1 MSQIQPLR
9 EQVIAFNNAVQ
20 QGQRDRLLEYFS
32 AETSNKLTAQF
43 LDVLEKD
50 PNLTLDEFQA
60 IMSERFK
67 PSLGLRLTDDI
78 SRWVGT
84 ALAVAATALFI
95 RYGAQEIFAQPDL
108 AERVS
113 TLPAWLSTSGAMF
126 GFAVNSITN
135 PIARGIE
142 KQRWD
147 KELEV
152 GLWKGFVQKEPP
164 PTNGVPLGA
173 LAA

>member
-1 MSQIQPLR
+1 MPSVQPIR

-20 QGQRDRLLEYFS
+20 LGQRDHLLEYFS
-32 AETSNKLTAQF
+32 AETADKLTAQF

-95 RYGAQEIFAQPDL
+95 RYGVQEIFTQPDI
-108 AERVS
+108 AERLS
-113 TLPAWLSTSGAMF
+113 TLPAWLSTAGAAF

-147 KELEV
+147 KDLEV
-152 GLWKGFVQKEPP
+152 GLWKGFVQKEAP
-164 PTNGVPLGA
+164 PTNGVPLSD